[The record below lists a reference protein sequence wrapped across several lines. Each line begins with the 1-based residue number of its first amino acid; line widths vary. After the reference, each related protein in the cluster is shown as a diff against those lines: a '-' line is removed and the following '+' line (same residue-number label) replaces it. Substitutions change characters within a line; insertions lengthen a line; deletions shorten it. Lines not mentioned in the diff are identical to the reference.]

1 MMRNCMFSSMRAPR
15 PMELLPIYLNSSQE
29 NHSSF
34 VMAKLRSAPTKEL
47 TLPLLELTTAVFGAR
62 LASYLQGQLHVNKVC
77 LWSDSQNVLHWLRCT
92 KELKPF
98 VANRVREIKELTSLT
113 DWKYCPTPDNP
124 ADLLT
129 RSITSQQIK
138 SSEVWKHWSPYWLPQ
153 ELQWPAWS
161 STEGPLLQAVSLLT
175 AETTAPTWTA
185 ITNPAQGPGRP
196 SPAH

>member
-1 MMRNCMFSSMRAPR
+1 MFLSMRAPR
-15 PMELLPIYLNSSQE
+15 PKERLPIHVNSSQE

-34 VMAKLRSAPTKEL
+34 VRAKLRSAPTKEL
-47 TLPLLELTTAVFGAR
+47 TLPLLELTTAVIGAR

-77 LWSDSQNVLHWLRCT
+77 LWSDSQIVLHWLRCT

-124 ADLLT
+124 VDLLT

-138 SSEVWKHWSPYWLPQ
+138 SSEIWKHRSP
-153 ELQWPAWS
+153 
-161 STEGPLLQAVSLLT
+161 
-175 AETTAPTWTA
+175 
-185 ITNPAQGPGRP
+185 
-196 SPAH
+196 